1 MERILAII
9 VILVALALI
18 GLSLFGPKPH
28 NTGSATFQKEAQ
40 ITLTKYAINPNRISI
55 LAGRVKLVITNNDDI
70 LHKIEIY
77 DPVEKRVIGGIDLIS
92 PRSTETIWVDLIRGR
107 RYEIYDPDW
116 REKGM
121 DGVII
126 PR

>member
-9 VILVALALI
+9 VILLALVLV
-18 GLSLFGPKPH
+18 GLSLFGPKPQ
-28 NTGSATFQKEAQ
+28 NPSGTTFQKEAQ
-40 ITLTKYAINPNRISI
+40 ITLTKYAINPDHISI

-70 LHKIEIY
+70 LHQIEIY
-77 DPVEKRVIGGIDLIS
+77 DPVEKRVIGKIDLIR
-92 PRSTETIWVDLIRGR
+92 PQSTKTLWVDLVRGR
-107 RYEIYDPDW
+107 RYEIYDPIW

-121 DGVII
+121 EGVIL